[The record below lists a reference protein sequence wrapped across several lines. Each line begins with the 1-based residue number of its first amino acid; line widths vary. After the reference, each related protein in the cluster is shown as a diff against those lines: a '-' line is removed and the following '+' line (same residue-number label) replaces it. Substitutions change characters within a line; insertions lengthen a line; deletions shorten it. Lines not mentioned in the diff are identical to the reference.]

1 MSIEAAAWFSGKTV
15 DELRAM
21 DANQA
26 DWQQV
31 FDAEFERLAGIYSC
45 ADAALIAEYFTNHK
59 TGRRRYDD

>member
-1 MSIEAAAWFSGKTV
+1 
-15 DELRAM
+15 M

-26 DWQQV
+26 EWQQV
-31 FDAEFERLAGIYSC
+31 FDTEFERLAGIYSC